1 MKQLEILVL
10 TPEMNEEDM
19 YVLKFEK
26 GREFI
31 EMTPYY
37 HDQKFQMIRCKTITE
52 ERLKMLLWEAKWGYF
67 GGWYRVN
74 GGKKMMGNEELS
86 A

>member
-10 TPEMNEEDM
+10 TPKMNEEDM

-31 EMTPYY
+31 EMTLYF
-37 HDQKFQMIRCKTITE
+37 HDRRCQMMRCKTIPE
-52 ERLKMLLWEAKWGYF
+52 ERLQMLLWEAKCGYF
-67 GGWYRVN
+67 SGWYRINN
-74 GGKKMMGNEELS
+74 GRKMIGNKELT

>member
-26 GREFI
+26 GRKFI

-37 HDQKFQMIRCKTITE
+37 HDQRCRMIRCKTITE
-52 ERLKMLLWEAKWGYF
+52 ERLKMLLWEAKCDYF
-67 GGWYRVN
+67 GGWYRIN
-74 GGKKMMGNEELS
+74 GRKKMIGNKELTD
-86 A
+86 

>member
-26 GREFI
+26 GRKVI
-31 EMTPYY
+31 EKIPYY
-37 HDQKFQMIRCKTITE
+37 HDHRCRMIQCKAITK
-52 ERLKMLLWEAKWGYF
+52 ERLKMLLWKAKCGYF
-67 GGWYRVN
+67 GGWYRINN
-74 GGKKMMGNEELS
+74 GRKMIGNIELT

>member
-10 TPEMNEEDM
+10 TSEMNEEDM

-26 GREFI
+26 GRKFI
-31 EMTPYY
+31 EKTPYV
-37 HDQKFQMIRCKTITE
+37 HDHRCQMIRCKTITE
-52 ERLKMLLWEAKWGYF
+52 KRLKMLLWEAKRGYF
-67 GGWYRVN
+67 GGWYRIN
-74 GGKKMMGNEELS
+74 DRKKMIGDKELS

>member
-26 GREFI
+26 GRKFI
-31 EMTPYY
+31 EKKPYY
-37 HDQKFQMIRCKTITE
+37 HDHRCRMIRCKVITE
-52 ERLKMLLWEAKWGYF
+52 ERLKMLLWEAKCGYF
-67 GGWYRVN
+67 GGWYRIN
-74 GGKKMMGNEELS
+74 GKKKMIGDKELT

>member
-10 TPEMNEEDM
+10 TQKMNEEDM

-26 GREFI
+26 ERKFI

-37 HDQKFQMIRCKTITE
+37 HDHRCRMIRCKAITE
-52 ERLKMLLWEAKWGYF
+52 ERLQMLLWEAQCGYF
-67 GGWYRVN
+67 GGWYRIN
-74 GGKKMMGNEELS
+74 RRRKMIGHKELT